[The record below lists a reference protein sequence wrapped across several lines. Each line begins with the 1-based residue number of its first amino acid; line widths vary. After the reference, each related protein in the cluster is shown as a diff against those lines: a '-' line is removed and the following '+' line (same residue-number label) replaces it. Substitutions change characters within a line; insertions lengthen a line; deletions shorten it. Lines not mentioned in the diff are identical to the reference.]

1 MIVAVVKDFERED
14 YILLGLKVL
23 IVMWGLDELNTF
35 IGHCQRESIWV
46 ILGAIV
52 GTLCLAATGFLITYC
67 FLKLTESN

>member
-46 ILGAIV
+46 ILSAII
-52 GTLCLAATGFLITYC
+52 AT
-67 FLKLTESN
+67 